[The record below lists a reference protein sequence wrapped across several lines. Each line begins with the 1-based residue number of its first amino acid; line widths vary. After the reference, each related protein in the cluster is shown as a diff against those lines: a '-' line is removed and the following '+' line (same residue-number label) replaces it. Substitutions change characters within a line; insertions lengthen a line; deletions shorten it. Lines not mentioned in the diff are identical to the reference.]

1 MTLVAV
7 LLGTSIYAFRYP
19 LFTGVM
25 LEIQAHLDDPIAD
38 LYSESLG
45 PAATIKGAP
54 PEFALENLSNLKSPD
69 LASWIQRS
77 QTQVLLIQHK
87 GVIVHEYYANGT
99 KKGTELNGFSMAK
112 SIVALLIGIA
122 IDDGRIDSEHDS
134 ITHYLPEITL
144 KDGAP
149 VSLKDMLQ
157 QVSGMRD
164 RLVDVEKT
172 LAGQSLEDQLVEV
185 SFGGDRSFAYSN
197 INYHLLSLVLQR
209 VYNKPLNE
217 IFEEK
222 LWQAMNLE
230 QAAIVNSTGYCC
242 LFASART
249 WLALGEL
256 FLHQGQYQGRQ
267 IVSAD
272 WIQKMINEKQAPTLF
287 MVQATSK
294 SRGNHYGYHI
304 YSGLD
309 DFPDYYWMEGMGLQ
323 LVMIN
328 PSTETIIVRLGD
340 VPSIIEIDSTRRD
353 KNLVDGLLK
362 AVEHKSQ

>member
-7 LLGTSIYAFRYP
+7 LLGTSIYDFRYP

-172 LAGQSLEDQLVEV
+172 LAGQSLC
-185 SFGGDRSFAYSN
+185 GRN
-197 INYHLLSLVLQR
+197 
-209 VYNKPLNE
+209 
-217 IFEEK
+217 
-222 LWQAMNLE
+222 QATTRFP
-230 QAAIVNSTGYCC
+230 SP
-242 LFASART
+242 
-249 WLALGEL
+249 
-256 FLHQGQYQGRQ
+256 
-267 IVSAD
+267 
-272 WIQKMINEKQAPTLF
+272 APTE
-287 MVQATSK
+287 S
-294 SRGNHYGYHI
+294 
-304 YSGLD
+304 
-309 DFPDYYWMEGMGLQ
+309 
-323 LVMIN
+323 
-328 PSTETIIVRLGD
+328 
-340 VPSIIEIDSTRRD
+340 STR
-353 KNLVDGLLK
+353 LK
-362 AVEHKSQ
+362 YRST